1 MLERYDSTDLRLR
14 QARVW
19 LDADRLRAYGITA
32 QDVMRALQ
40 RENVELPGGR
50 IESDTKEY
58 TIKVKG
64 EFPTIQQ
71 FNDLIVGHYK
81 GAAIRI
87 RDVGRAEDGM
97 EEKRSIARFNG
108 INFCECRHSET
119 IGDEYC

>member
-1 MLERYDSTDLRLR
+1 
-14 QARVW
+14 
-19 LDADRLRAYGITA
+19 
-32 QDVMRALQ
+32 MRALQ

-64 EFPTIQQ
+64 EFPTIRQ

-81 GAAIRI
+81 GATIRI

-97 EEKRSIARFNG
+97 EEKRIHGSFQRYNFNKRG
-108 INFCECRHSET
+108 HSKAVRDKYCR
-119 IGDEYC
+119 GCG